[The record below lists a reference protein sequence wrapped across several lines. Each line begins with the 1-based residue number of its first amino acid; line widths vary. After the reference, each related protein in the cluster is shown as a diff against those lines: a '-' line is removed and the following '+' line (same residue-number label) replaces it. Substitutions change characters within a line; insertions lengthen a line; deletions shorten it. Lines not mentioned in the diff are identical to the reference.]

1 MKNIYHNDIMDM
13 LLKSGKEGMSLR
25 MLTRRLYNIHSGIF
39 AHDVVFPNLYNQVR
53 RYLWYQSQ
61 QRYSPFIRLRWGQYA
76 LKQDVAVQLDI
87 FIDMPKEDDNK
98 TSKSIRKDDSRQLLL
113 FN

>member
-13 LLKSGKEGMSLR
+13 LLKSGSDGMSLR
-25 MLTRRLYNIHSGIF
+25 LLTRRLYNLHNGIF
-39 AHDVVFPNLYNQVR
+39 AHDMVFPNLYNQVR

-61 QRYSPFIRLRWGQYA
+61 QRHSPFIRLRWGQYA

-87 FIDMPKEDDNK
+87 FIDMPKDDEYK
-98 TSKSIRKDDSRQLLL
+98 TVKSVRKDESRQLLL
-113 FN
+113 FT